1 MFVVVTRRSTHFP
14 LHFQSFIYL
23 PPKFISISTS
33 SSLTLLIAALSKP
46 VAAAPSSQTQRAPS
60 PPPPLTINMSAAN
73 NYPLN
78 EGLIVSRWSEVR
90 AEVG

>member
-1 MFVVVTRRSTHFP
+1 MFVVVALRLTRFP
-14 LHFQSFIYL
+14 LHVQLFIYL
-23 PPKFISISTS
+23 PPKFISISAS
-33 SSLTLLIAALSKP
+33 SSLTLSIAAPSKP
-46 VAAAPSSQTQRAPS
+46 AAAAPSSPTQRAPS
-60 PPPPLTINMSAAN
+60 PPPLTINMSAAN